1 MSSSVKLSFDPAGV
15 EVDLSL
21 YRSIIGSLL
30 YLAASRSD
38 IAFSVGVCA
47 HFQAARKESYMTAI
61 KRIIRYVNGT
71 SDYGIWYLRESNDC
85 LVRYLMLIGPSVLM
99 IEKAHQED
107 VSISETIW
115 CHGWARSKIQC
126 HYWLLK
132 WNTLLWVFVMLN
144 SYGWRSFFM
153 IMGFLETPCAF
164 SMTIQAPLT
173 YPRILFNIQ
182 SQSISKFDITSFVT
196 WWKRK

>member
-1 MSSSVKLSFDPAGV
+1 MDLKKHASTLMSSSVKLSFDPAGV

-30 YLAASRSD
+30 YLAASRLD

-47 HFQAARKESYMTAI
+47 HFQAARKESYMMAI

-115 CHGWARSKIQC
+115 CHG
-126 HYWLLK
+126 
-132 WNTLLWVFVMLN
+132 
-144 SYGWRSFFM
+144 
-153 IMGFLETPCAF
+153 
-164 SMTIQAPLT
+164 
-173 YPRILFNIQ
+173 
-182 SQSISKFDITSFVT
+182 
-196 WWKRK
+196 